1 MTAFVALSSN
11 LCLPQLLETTK
22 TSGHPQFPFHLV
34 AVLARFLIFFVCVAH
49 VCWQRACNIW
59 VKDKE
64 LFITY
69 KHSYSQSIII
79 FLCQFSKPQF
89 PQGDMRNSQ
98 VTSAHI
104 YVVL

>member
-1 MTAFVALSSN
+1 MS
-11 LCLPQLLETTK
+11 PQLLETTK
-22 TSGHPQFPFHLV
+22 TSAHPQFPFHLG

-49 VCWQRACNIW
+49 VGWQKACNSW

-69 KHSYSQSIII
+69 KNSYSQSIII
-79 FLCQFSKPQF
+79 FLCQFSKPPF
-89 PQGDMRNSQ
+89 LQGDTRSSQ

-104 YVVL
+104 VGCIIVES